1 MQHFEEMFQRSLT
14 VKGLIVYTGPSS
26 SVLSQFYDEIVPL
39 VEQGKISIREHRY
52 NGLQEAGKALAD
64 VHSGG
69 NTGKA
74 VIVVAE
80 E

>member
-1 MQHFEEMFQRSLT
+1 MR
-14 VKGLIVYTGPSS
+14 GLLVFTGE
-26 SVLSQFYDEIVPL
+26 SVAVLPLFYDEVVPL
-39 VEQGKISIREHRY
+39 LLQKKISVREHRY

-64 VHSGG
+64 VHTGG

-74 VIVVAE
+74 MIVVAE